1 MSLLTANK
9 IVCKYLSY
17 LFTSN
22 GESHYIRLPLVHTV
36 LESRTDRIATD
47 GLVDSGATATFIPRE
62 IADTISLL
70 PSGQLT
76 SPMEATGAGGR
87 FPTIPVKL
95 KRLTLIKN
103 VSPFCEC
110 VETPVLVTEEE
121 GRLPYVILGR
131 DHVFRRFNITFMENR
146 RKFMFER
153 I

>member
-1 MSLLTANK
+1 M
-9 IVCKYLSY
+9 
-17 LFTSN
+17 
-22 GESHYIRLPLVHTV
+22 VHTV

-70 PSGQLT
+70 PWGQLT

-110 VETPVLVTEEE
+110 VETPVLVAEEE
-121 GRLPYVILGR
+121 GRLPYVILG
-131 DHVFRRFNITFMENR
+131 
-146 RKFMFER
+146 
-153 I
+153 